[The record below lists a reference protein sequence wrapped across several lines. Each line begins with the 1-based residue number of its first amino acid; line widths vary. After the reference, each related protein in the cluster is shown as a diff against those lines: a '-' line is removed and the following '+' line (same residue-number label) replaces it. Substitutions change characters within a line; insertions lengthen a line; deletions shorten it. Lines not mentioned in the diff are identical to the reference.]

1 MLSRLDQFV
10 GRIVEATKRAGIYDD
25 AVIIVTSD
33 HGGINKGHGGI
44 TLQEME
50 TPFVVSGKGIKKGR
64 KITDSMM
71 QYDVASTVTDIL
83 GLQQPQDIQ
92 VIHIIPTK
100 KSPLLQLSA
109 AEVFFVSFLNQICP

>member
-1 MLSRLDQFV
+1 VCFDEPDHTGYAAGHATPEYYAMLSRLDQFV

-71 QYDVASTVTDIL
+71 QYDVVSTVADIL
-83 GLQQPQDIQ
+83 GLQQPQVWTGRPMTEIY
-92 VIHIIPTK
+92 K
-100 KSPLLQLSA
+100 
-109 AEVFFVSFLNQICP
+109 